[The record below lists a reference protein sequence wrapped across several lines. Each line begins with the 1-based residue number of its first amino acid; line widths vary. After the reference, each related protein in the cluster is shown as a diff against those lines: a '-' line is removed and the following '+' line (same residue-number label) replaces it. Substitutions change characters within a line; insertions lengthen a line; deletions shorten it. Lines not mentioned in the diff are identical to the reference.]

1 MTANLE
7 SAAVALRDN
16 LITAEVAIRAAQ
28 DALAA
33 IAAQVVGLSG
43 VLTPPLFSQRE
54 PEWSSHQ
61 LGTSDKTIGSHGCVV
76 TCLAMILQAF
86 GLAETPASVNEKMTA
101 RHGYHSTNHVIWES
115 VQRIWPSVNFM
126 GRFDCIT
133 VPAPTAEINR
143 RLALGFPVIA
153 WLDFDERPGIQQHFV
168 LLVEAVLDNSGETV
182 DYHIHDPWTGKVNTL
197 VGRYAQDVAGKP
209 WLAVEEGVIQGVR
222 YYEPSGAT

>member
-33 IAAQVVGLSG
+33 IAAQVVGPSG

-115 VQRIWPSVNFM
+115 VQRIWPSVNFA
-126 GRFDCIT
+126 GRFDCT
-133 VPAPTAEINR
+133 SVPAPTDEINR
-143 RLALGFPVIA
+143 RLALGYPVIA
-153 WLDFDERPGIQQHFV
+153 WLDYSDRPGIQQHFV
-168 LLVEAVLDNSGETV
+168 LLVDTIHHNGVFD
-182 DYHIHDPWTGKVNTL
+182 DYAIQDPWTGLHDGLVNS
-197 VGRYAQDVAGKP
+197 YAQDVPGKP
-209 WLAVEEGVIQGVR
+209 WLQTAAGIIQGVR
-222 YYEPSGAT
+222 YYEPARQA